1 LTIFNELGDTQVAAN
16 AMLGLAKAERTL
28 GSFEDSLRDVT
39 QALQAVE
46 EVRSRIRTDS
56 LRASFLGSWR
66 NSYEFYIDLVLHF
79 PRSLAPEGNTAFAFL
94 IAEMARA
101 RSLLDTLN
109 RADAARQEDEQEKNL
124 RRELASQGNRL
135 LELRLRGKTEEAAQV
150 DLSIG
155 SLEEKYDQLESTKIL
170 EGHSADPLQPRF
182 LAAEDVRQKLVDEQT
197 IFLEYF
203 LGAKRSY
210 LWAIT
215 SGEVSVFELPAQSAI
230 EESTR
235 KFLDSLRNRGASS
248 GNGRAAEL
256 HRRSRDLTALLP
268 SPVAD
273 RLRNRRLI
281 VVADG
286 PLQYLPFAALERP
299 QFGLSSSTAYTPLVL
314 SNEVVSLP
322 SASAF
327 AAQQEALANRTPA
340 PRTLAVLADPVFSQ
354 QDPRVQ
360 AVQHDHNSSTPPIQQ
375 ASLSASVERMLEH
388 VQPGA
393 LPGTIPRL
401 PFTAIEADKIFAM
414 APAATSK
421 KAVGFNAARNLA
433 LSPEL
438 GAYRYLHFATH
449 GYMDARHPEL
459 SALVLSL
466 VDKDGNEKDGFLRLQ
481 DIYNLHLRA
490 DLVVLSACETGL
502 GREIRGEGLIGLTR
516 GFMYAGAA
524 RVVVSLWNVSDQ
536 GTSELMPRF
545 YRNMFERHMAPAA
558 ALRRAQIAMLASRQ
572 WQDPYYWAPFTL
584 QGEWK

>member
-1 LTIFNELGDTQVAAN
+1 
-16 AMLGLAKAERTL
+16 
-28 GSFEDSLRDVT
+28 
-39 QALQAVE
+39 
-46 EVRSRIRTDS
+46 
-56 LRASFLGSWR
+56 
-66 NSYEFYIDLVLHF
+66 
-79 PRSLAPEGNTAFAFL
+79 
-94 IAEMARA
+94 
-101 RSLLDTLN
+101 
-109 RADAARQEDEQEKNL
+109 
-124 RRELASQGNRL
+124 
-135 LELRLRGKTEEAAQV
+135 
-150 DLSIG
+150 
-155 SLEEKYDQLESTKIL
+155 
-170 EGHSADPLQPRF
+170 
-182 LAAEDVRQKLVDEQT
+182 
-197 IFLEYF
+197 
-203 LGAKRSY
+203 
-210 LWAIT
+210 
-215 SGEVSVFELPAQSAI
+215 
-230 EESTR
+230 
-235 KFLDSLRNRGASS
+235 
-248 GNGRAAEL
+248 
-256 HRRSRDLTALLP
+256 
-268 SPVAD
+268 
-273 RLRNRRLI
+273 
-281 VVADG
+281 
-286 PLQYLPFAALERP
+286 
-299 QFGLSSSTAYTPLVL
+299 
-314 SNEVVSLP
+314 
-322 SASAF
+322 
-327 AAQQEALANRTPA
+327 LANRTPA

-481 DIYNLHLRA
+481 DIYSLHLRA

-584 QGEWK
+584 LGEWK